1 MSPRRTASLLTMAL
15 SFAAFGGL
23 EAQAKATDL
32 TDAEVAHVAVTANSI
47 DVDQGKLAEKKAS
60 SPDVKAFAE
69 TMVRDHSAVNEK
81 AAALAKK
88 LGVTPKDNAMS
99 QSLLKGAAEARAPME
114 KLSGK
119 DFDKAY
125 ITREIAYH
133 QAVIDALDK
142 VLIPTTENPELKQLL
157 VGVRPNFVAHL
168 EYAKQVNT
176 KVMAAK

>member
-1 MSPRRTASLLTMAL
+1 MSPCRTASLLTMAL
-15 SFAAFGGL
+15 STLALSGL
-23 EAQAKATDL
+23 AAQARSPDL
-32 TDAEVAHVAVTANSI
+32 TDAEVAHVAVTANTI
-47 DVDQGKLAEKKAS
+47 DIDQGKLAGTKAS
-60 SPDVKAFAE
+60 SSDVKAFAA

-114 KLSGK
+114 RLSGK
-119 DFDKAY
+119 EFDRAY

-142 VLIPTTENPELKQLL
+142 VLIPTTENPELKKFL
-157 VGVRPNFVAHL
+157 VDVRPNFAAHL

-176 KVMAAK
+176 KVLAAK